1 LPGSRQNQIKSM
13 KQYNWAI
20 LGCGKIAGKF
30 SSDLKLLKNANL
42 YAAASRNLERA
53 KSFAEEH
60 GYEKAYGS
68 YLELV
73 QDPDVDVVYIATPHS
88 HHMEHSML
96 CLDHKKAVLCEKA
109 LALNAKEVEAMI
121 ESSRKNKTFLMEAFW
136 TIFQP
141 KFKKV
146 LELASDPEL
155 GQLKFVKSDFMF
167 NPEVDPDKRLYN
179 IELGAGSLL
188 DIGIYPIFR
197 SLVLLGK
204 PTAMKTMPRLLD
216 SGVEES
222 VFMLFDYENGS
233 MAALTSSFAAH
244 SKNETE
250 LCFENGYIKFERD
263 HDVPIFLG
271 KNDAE
276 QEIKVNAGKGMGYE
290 LEAAHVMECLDAG
303 KIESPVLPLS
313 FSLDLMKLMDE
324 VRKDAGIVFPGRD

>member
-1 LPGSRQNQIKSM
+1 MSQHQIKPM
-13 KQYNWAI
+13 KTYNWAI

-30 SSDLKLLKNANL
+30 SSDLKLLKNAKL
-42 YAAASRNLERA
+42 YAAASRNLDRA
-53 KSFAEEH
+53 KGFAREY
-60 GYEKAYGS
+60 GFEKAYGS
-68 YLELV
+68 YAELV
-73 QDPDVDVVYIATPHS
+73 QDPEVDVVYIATPHS
-88 HHMEHSML
+88 HHMEHSIL
-96 CLDHKKAVLCEKA
+96 CLEHKKAVLCEKA

-121 ESSRKNKTFLMEAFW
+121 VSSRKNKTFLMEAFW

-167 NPEVDPDKRLYN
+167 NPEVDPDKRL
-179 IELGAGSLL
+179 

-204 PTAMKTMPRLLD
+204 PAAIKTMPRLLD

-222 VFMLFDYENGS
+222 IFMLFEYENGS

-263 HDVPIFLG
+263 HDVPIILG
-271 KNDAE
+271 KNGAE
-276 QEIKVNAGKGMGYE
+276 QAIKVDAGLGMGYE
-290 LEAAHVMECLDAG
+290 LEAAHVMDCLDEG
-303 KIESPVLPLS
+303 KIESPTLPLS